1 MKATIDIPDELYRQV
16 KAKSALEGRP
26 LRYVAIDLFQA
37 WLGQKPAGPSSAEAV
52 TEAELEACPWL
63 RVTQKYMRNDVSHA
77 MEDIRQSIEKGWR
90 ADA

>member
-26 LRYVAIDLFQA
+26 LRYVAIELFQS
-37 WLGQKPAGPSSAEAV
+37 WLGQTAEATASV
-52 TEAELEACPWL
+52 EALTDAELDACPWL
-63 RVTQKYMRNDVSHA
+63 KVTQKYMRKDVSHA
-77 MEDIRQSIEKGWR
+77 MEDIRQSIEKGWA